1 MAFEKTILNRVAK
14 VLKSSNQASFTCGC
28 LFVDCDESESNKI
41 LRALRKE
48 VSCDVIKSGPIQGE
62 YAYDFV

>member
-1 MAFEKTILNRVAK
+1 MAFEKTVLNRVAR
-14 VLKSSNQASFTCGC
+14 VLKADGMASFTCGC
-28 LFVDCDESESNKI
+28 LFVECDEQESNKV

-48 VSCDVIKSGPIQGE
+48 VTCDIIKSGPIQGE